1 MILSTTTHWRDWS
14 TSASTPFAD
23 AVLCWSLWYCATA
36 ANRPKRQGSYWTHRA
51 PPLLCLCV
59 CGLPPFFSCLPF
71 FFFIVFF
78 LFFFLLLLLLPHQKR
93 TNQRLYRSCAAS
105 FFLLSQNSDNNNNN
119 IFVLPAS
126 SSSSICYLLSLS
138 SSLHSCCLLPANL
151 SCKSVLGV
159 ILQSWKWFVCLFV
172 ILLLVFAPR
181 LPFWFWLARCPLFGG
196 LL

>member
-59 CGLPPFFSCLPF
+59 CGIPPFFSCLPF

-78 LFFFLLLLLLPHQKR
+78 LFFFFFLTRKER
-93 TNQRLYRSCAAS
+93 TDVFTDLVLQAY
-105 FFLLSQNSDNNNNN
+105 FLLSQNSDNNNNN
-119 IFVLPAS
+119 IFVLAAPS
-126 SSSSICYLLSLS
+126 SSFICYLLSLS

-151 SCKSVLGV
+151 SCKSVLGG
-159 ILQSWKWFVCLFV
+159 ILQSWK
-172 ILLLVFAPR
+172 
-181 LPFWFWLARCPLFGG
+181 
-196 LL
+196 